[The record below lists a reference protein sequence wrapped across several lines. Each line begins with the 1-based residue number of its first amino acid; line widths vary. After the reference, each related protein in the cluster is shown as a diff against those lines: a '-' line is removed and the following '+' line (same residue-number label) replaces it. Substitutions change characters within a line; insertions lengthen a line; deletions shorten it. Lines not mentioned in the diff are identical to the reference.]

1 MAKSLLW
8 IHAVIKCKASYLI
21 GEQRQHP
28 VTRLVSWSGLIARNQ
43 RCLTPTSN
51 KQHTLFSRKANHDH
65 QEKLPSSG
73 STFTQDN
80 LHKSA
85 TALSFANATPRW
97 WHAFKLHQAVN
108 DKRRLS
114 IYLGMVGS
122 TRWSD
127 ILHRNIAWTRRRNF
141 YCYN

>member
-73 STFTQDN
+73 ST
-80 LHKSA
+80 LHKIIC
-85 TALSFANATPRW
+85 TNLQLHYHLPTPRRDGGTPLSFI
-97 WHAFKLHQAVN
+97 KL
-108 DKRRLS
+108 S
-114 IYLGMVGS
+114 M
-122 TRWSD
+122 TRD
-127 ILHRNIAWTRRRNF
+127 VYQFT
-141 YCYN
+141 